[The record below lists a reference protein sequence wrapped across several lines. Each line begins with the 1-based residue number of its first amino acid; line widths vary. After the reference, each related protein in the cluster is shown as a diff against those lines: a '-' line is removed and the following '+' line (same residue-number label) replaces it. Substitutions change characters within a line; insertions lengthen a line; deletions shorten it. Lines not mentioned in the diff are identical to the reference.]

1 MIYCLTAG
9 GHVCVRGAEVRQWV
23 VAGGTRGPAAQPR
36 GEVGSGHVTRA
47 QCTCTRASAILH
59 LDHAPSSP
67 PWPLQL
73 LDGEGRPASVTL
85 EPGTMVWYESA
96 RLPHGRPTRC
106 CVDISNVS
114 VNYY

>member
-1 MIYCLTAG
+1 MTPCI
-9 GHVCVRGAEVRQWV
+9 
-23 VAGGTRGPAAQPR
+23 
-36 GEVGSGHVTRA
+36 
-47 QCTCTRASAILH
+47 CTRASAILH

-106 CVDISNVS
+106 CVDISNVN